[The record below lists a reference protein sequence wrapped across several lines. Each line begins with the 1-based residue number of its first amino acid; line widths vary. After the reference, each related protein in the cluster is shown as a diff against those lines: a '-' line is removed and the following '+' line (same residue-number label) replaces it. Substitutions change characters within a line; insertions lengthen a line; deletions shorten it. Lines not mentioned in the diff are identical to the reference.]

1 MEVIGFKVEK
11 PIGIGEDLAKA
22 LIRALEDS
30 SVKILDG
37 DIIAV
42 TSKVVSYS
50 QGRLVR
56 LSDIK
61 PSAKAVK
68 MALKYDLTPEVAE
81 LVIQEA
87 DEIVGGVKHYIL
99 TIRDGVVLGNAGV
112 DKSNAPYGMVVLP
125 PENPEVVAHT
135 LRREIYEKTGVK
147 TGVLIVDSRIEPLR
161 RGTVGVAL
169 AVAGFEPL
177 SDERGKPDI
186 YGKPL
191 LVTRRALADMLASTA
206 ELYFG
211 ERDELTPF
219 VLIRGAPVRC
229 TDKWIHSNVMFIP
242 REECIFF
249 GSMKHE
255 DNAEDNG

>member
-1 MEVIGFKVEK
+1 MEVIGVKVDK
-11 PIGIGEDLAKA
+11 PIGIGEDLAEA

-30 SVKILDG
+30 GVRISDG
-37 DIIAV
+37 DVVAV

-50 QGRLVR
+50 QGRLVS
-56 LSDIK
+56 LSEVK
-61 PSAKAVK
+61 PSAEAVK
-68 MALKYDLTPEVAE
+68 MALKYDLTPEIAE
-81 LVIQEA
+81 LVIREA
-87 DEIVGGVKHYIL
+87 NEVIGGVKHYIL

-125 PENPEVVAHT
+125 PENPEAVAHR
-135 LRREIYEKTGVK
+135 LRREIYERTGVK
-147 TGVLIVDSRIEPLR
+147 IGILIVDSRIEPLR

-219 VLIRGAPVRC
+219 VLIRNAPVRC
-229 TDKWIHSNVMFIP
+229 TDRWIHSNIMFIP
-242 REECIFF
+242 RDECIFF
-249 GSMKHE
+249 GSMRHE
-255 DNAEDNG
+255 SKPEDHG